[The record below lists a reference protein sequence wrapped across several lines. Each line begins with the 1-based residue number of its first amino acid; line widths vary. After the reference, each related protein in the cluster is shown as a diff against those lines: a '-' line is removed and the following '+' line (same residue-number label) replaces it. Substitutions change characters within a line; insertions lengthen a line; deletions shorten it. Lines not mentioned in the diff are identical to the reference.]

1 MENELKIQYEKY
13 DNLDREY
20 DAAMQEKDEEIR
32 ELSERIVREREN
44 FLNKLFAIQ
53 KETTQEEN
61 NRLRLLEKASYLEG
75 TVERSEIIIS

>member
-32 ELSERIVREREN
+32 ELTDRIAREREN

-53 KETTQEEN
+53 KETSQEEN
-61 NRLRLLEKASYLEG
+61 HKQKLLEKATYLEG
-75 TVERSEIIIS
+75 TVERSEIIIN